1 MRKKKNNNNNIPYL
15 NRTTSPLPL
24 SKPIYLI
31 YNLNTNT
38 MKKSNHQ
45 LLSSILVTLMWV
57 SPLLLQS
64 TYAYS
69 VSQNNK
75 VHSSSDTRK
84 LRGTLPIISKTS
96 SKAAVT
102 PITQFLQKG
111 VSTLSLAAAISISST
126 AVNIPAAYAD
136 FDNFDTSS
144 TTTTT
149 TISSNNVSFDNSE
162 DTVDNVIRNL
172 KDATGDASKTFK
184 VFENIND
191 IITEGT
197 GVGGSLSYS
206 KCFWY

>member
-1 MRKKKNNNNNIPYL
+1 
-15 NRTTSPLPL
+15 
-24 SKPIYLI
+24 
-31 YNLNTNT
+31 

-69 VSQNNK
+69 VSPPPSSKNNK

-84 LRGTLPIISKTS
+84 LQGTLPIISKTS

-149 TISSNNVSFDNSE
+149 AISSNNVSFDNSE